1 MNLNSR
7 QLVTFLAGILICF
20 TLIASG
26 VAANQSTVPA
36 SVLQQAR
43 LSSTPTSAITPT
55 PPPYQVRID
64 SIPSP
69 TYTVPPTVTG
79 TSTSIP
85 GPPTLIEP
93 AAGAVLPQ
101 PVPPNQWHF
110 TWSARDGPCYC
121 TINID
126 GPGGRHISA
135 QVDYLPYGYQYVY
148 TQTET
153 LPDDALSP
161 WLWSV
166 GVLCNQTDSNHS
178 EIRSFFVAP
187 ALGYNFRTYLPMIM
201 QNR

>member
-7 QLVTFLAGILICF
+7 QLVTFSTGILICF
-20 TLIASG
+20 TLIVSS
-26 VAANQSTVPA
+26 VAANQLTVPA

-43 LSSTPTSAITPT
+43 LSSTPTSTITPT
-55 PPPYQVRID
+55 PPLYRVRLD
-64 SIPSP
+64 YIPSP
-69 TYTVPPTVTG
+69 TYTAPPTVTVTP
-79 TSTSIP
+79 TSMP
-85 GPPTLIEP
+85 GPPTLIAP

-101 PVPPNQWHF
+101 PVSPNQWHF
-110 TWSARDGPCYC
+110 TWSARTGPCYS

-135 QVDYLPYGYQYVY
+135 QVDYKPNYQYVY

-153 LPDDALSP
+153 LPDDALTP

-166 GVLCNQTDSNHS
+166 GVVCNQTDSNHS

-187 ALGYNFRTYLPMIM
+187 VLGYNFRTYLPMIM